1 MAISENLKAI
11 ASTLPAGVTLVAVS
25 KFHPAEAVM
34 EAYNAGQR
42 IFGESRAAEL
52 TVKAA
57 ALPDD
62 IEWHFIGHLQSNK
75 VKPVVAAATVIQS
88 IDSERLLRRVDAE
101 ATATGRRIKVL
112 LQAHVAREETKFGLT
127 PEEMLALVTPDLPGS
142 LKSTTISGIMGMASN
157 TDDTAR
163 VRADFL
169 TLKQLF
175 DTLATGPMTGHPEFN
190 TLSMGMS
197 HDRGI
202 AVECGSTMVRI
213 GTDIFGERQY

>member
-57 ALPDD
+57 TLPDD

-101 ATATGRRIKVL
+101 ATATGRLIKVL

-175 DTLATGPMTGHPEFN
+175 DTLATGPMAGHPEFN

-197 HDRGI
+197 YDRGI